1 MPDINNE
8 RYMELV
14 FEKMKTEA
22 HIVVYKDAIR
32 HIDKRKS
39 ELEGLVSKEQALLYS
54 ICVDLNNYEKQAG
67 IHLTVPPIIFHFR
80 EEYRPL
86 FYDMIREINHLLKEP
101 FPEDEEEFRKQVDE
115 CHHLAFREDITK
127 SLVHIAI
134 SKMFMK
140 AGDKS
145 RKMFMKSFCKEQF
158 FALLADPVYCTG
170 LGTKAAIKQGVNSTM
185 KMIREKAP

>member
-1 MPDINNE
+1 
-8 RYMELV
+8 MELV

-115 CHHLAFREDITK
+115 CHHLSFREDITK

-134 SKMFMK
+134 SKMFMR

-145 RKMFMKSFCKEQF
+145 RKMFMNSFCKEQF

-185 KMIREKAP
+185 KMTREKET

>member
-1 MPDINNE
+1 
-8 RYMELV
+8 MELV

-185 KMIREKAP
+185 KMTREKET

>member
-101 FPEDEEEFRKQVDE
+101 FPEDEEAFRKQVDE
-115 CHHLAFREDITK
+115 CRHLAFREDIVK
-127 SLVHIAI
+127 GHVHIAI
-134 SKMFMK
+134 SKMFMR
-140 AGDKS
+140 AGDDG
-145 RKMFMKSFCKEQF
+145 RKMFINGFCKEKF
-158 FALLADPVYCTG
+158 YDLLANHIYCTC
-170 LGTKAAIKQGVNSTM
+170 LGTKAAIKQGVNSMM
-185 KMIREKAP
+185 KMLREKAP

>member
-1 MPDINNE
+1 
-8 RYMELV
+8 MELV

-115 CHHLAFREDITK
+115 CHHLAFREDIMK

-158 FALLADPVYCTG
+158 FALLGDPVYCTG

-185 KMIREKAP
+185 KMTREKET